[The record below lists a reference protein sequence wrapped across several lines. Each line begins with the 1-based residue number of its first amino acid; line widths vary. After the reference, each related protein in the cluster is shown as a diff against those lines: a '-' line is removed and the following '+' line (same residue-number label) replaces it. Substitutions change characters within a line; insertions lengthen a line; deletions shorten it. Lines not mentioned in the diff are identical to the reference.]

1 MINDFIN
8 KVERQSDLEQRI
20 SALESVTGI
29 GAVTGA
35 AFVLSVNSK
44 TGAVVLNSEDV
55 GAYPASNPNGFITG
69 VDLSN
74 YVQNSQTGNFLTIEQ
89 ADLFYTVSN
98 PSGFITGIENLVY
111 TTGDQIVNGTKFFTS
126 GIEVFGL
133 ESGISTLFIS
143 NSRIG
148 INNETPSASLDVSGS
163 TIFSERPF
171 VNGTGILLSGE
182 GYPNS
187 NPSGFITGVDLSS
200 YVQNSQTG
208 SFVTTEQTG
217 LFYAAS
223 NPSGFITGVDLS
235 SYVQNSQTGSFV
247 TTEQTGLFYAAS
259 NPSGFITGVDTSNF
273 VTGSEFIV
281 YTTGD
286 QTISGIKTFTSD
298 LYIRSGE
305 AGTAVLHVESGKI
318 GINNE
323 FPSAS
328 LDVNGSVKFTEK
340 PTINGVPLLLSGE
353 AYPSSNPSGFITGVD
368 LSSYVQNSQTGNF
381 ITTAQTGAFYAAS
394 NPSGFITGI
403 QNLVYTTGDQNISGI
418 KTFANS
424 ITVLGDFAVSGTTY
438 INEVIDVTTTGVIS
452 GVSGVF
458 QNLTANNILYSQT
471 NSYIVAQP
479 GDNLAAKYAEA
490 KLLTPNGSAKSTTNR
505 ASLVI
510 MPGSYALAAELAI
523 DAEFVDVIA
532 LGAQVKKPAVFIIN
546 NTLNITANDV
556 RISGISVGEQIFLIA
571 ENKALQIFEN
581 CAGAG
586 SSFGGG
592 GVTSGTFTSCV
603 GGDYSFGGLSTASG
617 TFNNCTGGAY
627 SFGGSGAASGTFKG
641 CTGGDVSLGGN
652 GEASGT
658 FKDCASGDVSF
669 GSYGIASGTFTNCI
683 GIGSFGAYGTASG
696 TFTNCTDISSGFGG
710 YGSASGVFVSCV
722 GGDSSFGSYGEA
734 GGAFTNCIGGV
745 GSFGGADG
753 SIASGTFANCIGG
766 ANSFG
771 GGDSSTASGTFN
783 NCIGGVGSFGFVIS
797 GKLFYCKLASGTYEA
812 PSGAGLIR
820 LSLDGNNDIVNAG

>member
-74 YVQNSQTGNFLTIEQ
+74 YVQNSQTGNFLTVEQ

-148 INNETPSASLDVSGS
+148 VNNETPSASLDVSGS

-182 GYPNS
+182 GYPN
-187 NPSGFITGVDLSS
+187 
-200 YVQNSQTG
+200 
-208 SFVTTEQTG
+208 
-217 LFYAAS
+217 S

-424 ITVLGDFAVSGTTY
+424 ITFLGDFAVSGTTY
-438 INEVIDVTTTGVIS
+438 INEVIDVTTTGAIS

-490 KLLTPNGSAKSTTNR
+490 KLLTPNGSTKSTTNR

-532 LGAQVKKPAVFIIN
+532 IGAQVKKPVVFIIN
-546 NTLNITANDV
+546 NTLNVTANDV
-556 RISGISVGEQIFLIA
+556 RISGISVGEQQFKITG
-571 ENKALQIFEN
+571 NKPFQIFEN
-581 CAGAG
+581 CTGG
-586 SSFGGG
+586 ESSFGGLG
-592 GVTSGTFTSCV
+592 GIASGTFTNCT
-603 GGDYSFGGLSTASG
+603 GGIGSFASYGTASG
-617 TFNNCTGGAY
+617 TFTNCVG
-627 SFGGSGAASGTFKG
+627 
-641 CTGGDVSLGGN
+641 
-652 GEASGT
+652 
-658 FKDCASGDVSF
+658 GDVSF
-669 GSYGIASGTFTNCI
+669 GGVGIASGTFTNCI
-683 GIGSFGAYGTASG
+683 GEGSFGAYGTASG
-696 TFTNCTDISSGFGG
+696 TFTNCTNSYAGFGG
-710 YGSASGVFVSCV
+710 
-722 GGDSSFGSYGEA
+722 GGG
-734 GGAFTNCIGGV
+734 
-745 GSFGGADG
+745 
-753 SIASGTFANCIGG
+753 IASGTFTNCTELYVNGFGGGYGGVASGTFANCTASEYSFGSGGIASGTFTNCTGGQFTFGGSDGSGEGTASGTFMNCIGG

-771 GGDSSTASGTFN
+771 GGESGTASGTFN
-783 NCIGGVGSFGFVIS
+783 NCIGGVGSFGFFLS